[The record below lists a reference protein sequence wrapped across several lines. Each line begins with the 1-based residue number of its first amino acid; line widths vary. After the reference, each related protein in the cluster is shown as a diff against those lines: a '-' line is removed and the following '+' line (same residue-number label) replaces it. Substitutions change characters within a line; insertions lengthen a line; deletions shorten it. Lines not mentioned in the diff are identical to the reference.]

1 MSNSEI
7 FYIHVVD
14 DDDDLQTIIALHES
28 NAIGR
33 VELYAKLD
41 IIEEGHGELTF
52 QAHPDKC
59 IQIRMQSGHF
69 ASQFI
74 ESKFSG
80 APNLYEVPSTF
91 ARIHHSQ
98 LEPKVYENITDLLF
112 GELDGDFN
120 DVDYETG
127 EPVHVGDI
135 GQDILKYQPLTRI
148 LEVKF
153 DRMGGLKFSNYPH
166 ITPGYTTPVVTHL
179 GQLAVSTQFPKK
191 EVAILAI

>member
-1 MSNSEI
+1 MIILDDSVGLSTEKRE
-7 FYIHVVD
+7 VELAPWRVD
-14 DDDDLQTIIALHES
+14 FNQSWLLETIIALHES

-33 VELYAKLD
+33 VELYSKLD
-41 IIEEGHGELTF
+41 IIEEGHGELAF
-52 QAHPDKC
+52 QAHLGPL
-59 IQIRMQSGHF
+59 
-69 ASQFI
+69 
-74 ESKFSG
+74 G

-98 LEPKVYENITDLLF
+98 LEPKVHENITDLLF

-120 DVDYETG
+120 DVDHETG

-153 DRMGGLKFSNYPH
+153 DRMRGLKFSNYPH

-179 GQLAVSTQFPKK
+179 GQLA
-191 EVAILAI
+191 